1 MSVVQVR
8 TDLATALANPSRWSV
23 YAFPPASPTAN
34 SVVVSPADGDYLV
47 PTNNRWEINFT
58 VNLKIT
64 MIVPLLD
71 NQGNLD
77 LMETFM
83 NEVFTRVPQPKFRI
97 GTFSAPY
104 DLDTDAGQMLA
115 ADVTVSTLTNWS

>member
-1 MSVVQVR
+1 MSVKQVR
-8 TDLATALANPSRWSV
+8 TDLATALANPGSWSV

-34 SVVVSPADGDYLV
+34 SVVISPADGDYLV
-47 PTNNRWEINFT
+47 PTNNRWDIDFT

-64 MIVPLLD
+64 IFVPLFD

-77 LMETFM
+77 LLESFM
-83 NEVFTRVPQPKFRI
+83 DQVFSKIPQPQFRI
-97 GTFSAPY
+97 GTFAAPY
-104 DLDTDAGQMLA
+104 DTSVEAGQMLA